1 MKHLC
6 LSSSENLFMDMAD
19 RLAEDG
25 WKELGYVY
33 VNIDDCWSSKQ
44 RDDQGRLQ
52 PDPKRCSICC
62 VSTKTIVNIY
72 LLLANSQ

>member
-6 LSSSENLFMDMAD
+6 PSSSENLFMDMAD

-52 PDPKRCSICC
+52 PDPKRCNICC

-72 LLLANSQ
+72 LLLAYSQ